1 MYHSFLVVVFLKLR
15 EYVNNTDDYINI
27 LLDDKQNQLLQ
38 MGVLLMTATLIL
50 TALIVSVDLLSIN
63 VRIALFNDEINGEK
77 NWFRIAGGGSLGCIF
92 LYASAFTWYKLK
104 RLI

>member
-1 MYHSFLVVVFLKLR
+1 MYHSFLLVVFLKLR

-50 TALIVSVDLLSIN
+50 TALIVSVGFLSIN
-63 VRIALFNDEINGEK
+63 VNIDLFNDDINGEK
-77 NWFRIAGGGSLGCIF
+77 NWLWTAGGGSLGCII
-92 LYASAFTWYKLK
+92 LYASAFAWYKLK

>member
-1 MYHSFLVVVFLKLR
+1 M
-15 EYVNNTDDYINI
+15 
-27 LLDDKQNQLLQ
+27 LDDKQNQLLQ

-77 NWFRIAGGGSLGCIF
+77 NWFWTVGGGSLGCII
-92 LYASAFTWYKLK
+92 LYASAFAWYKLK